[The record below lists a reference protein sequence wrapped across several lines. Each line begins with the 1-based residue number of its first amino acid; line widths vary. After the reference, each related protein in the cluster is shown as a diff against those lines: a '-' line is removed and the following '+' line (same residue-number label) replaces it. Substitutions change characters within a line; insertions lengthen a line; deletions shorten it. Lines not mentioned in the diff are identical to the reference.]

1 MNTRNDINSLS
12 FAERLNRIHN
22 LRLMRNTTDELSA
35 HTGIQLGNNS
45 FSRKSPFITRCIYSE
60 FAREVAERTGF
71 DLDDLLTNYESIG
84 LL

>member
-1 MNTRNDINSLS
+1 MNTRNDINNLS

-45 FSRKSPFITRCIYSE
+45 FSRKSPFITRCI
-60 FAREVAERTGF
+60 
-71 DLDDLLTNYESIG
+71 
-84 LL
+84 